1 MKHHGTVRILR
12 ACDRSAVPWKNGRG
26 LTREIATQPEGSGFD
41 DFDWRLSI
49 AEVRSGGPF
58 SSFPGIERQMAVLSG
73 RLVLSIAEGEPL
85 SVSPQSPPLRFAGE
99 VPVLAQPPD
108 EPVIDLNLMT
118 RRGRCTG
125 LLRRETAR
133 AGSLVPSAHAAV
145 LVALAPL
152 GLAAHGERW
161 QLSVLDAALIPRST
175 PCELDAPAGEGA
187 AYYLAEIEFAP

>member
-1 MKHHGTVRILR
+1 MVKSPVRILR
-12 ACDRSAVPWKNGRG
+12 ACERSAVSWKNGGG
-26 LTREIATQPEGSGFD
+26 LTREIASHPEGSAFD

-49 AEVRSGGPF
+49 AEVRTGGPF
-58 SSFPGIERQMAVLSG
+58 SAFPGIERQMAVLSG
-73 RLVLSIAEGEPL
+73 RLVLSLAGGEPL

-99 VPVLAQPPD
+99 APVLAQPPE
-108 EPVIDLNLMT
+108 EPVVDLNLMT

-125 LLRRETAR
+125 LLRRQTAG
-133 AGSLVPSAHAAV
+133 AADSLVPSAHTAV

-161 QLSVLDAALIPRST
+161 QLSVLDAALIARST
-175 PCELDAPAGEGA
+175 PCELDAPAKEGA